1 MNSKR
6 EYSFDILRV
15 ISMCMVIII
24 HVSNV
29 YSRSFGIISNK
40 SFLFSLIFNT
50 ISRISVPIFLM
61 ISGALLLERNFN
73 KRKYLNR
80 IKKFIILTIIW
91 DIIYLIWEYFYLG
104 ITYTNYYKLLLGP
117 FRAHLWYLYTILI
130 IYIIQPLLKIILE
143 KTNIIIKVLLFVL
156 WLLFSMLSI
165 KFSFIASYFTIFCYI
180 GYFIIGNYL
189 YKYLKKNDLKKYTLP
204 LSILIVICC
213 GISVLLNYYFS
224 IKYNLFYN
232 LFFAYRIPFIIIA
245 TFSFFSI
252 IVSNYNNKKISNFI
266 IFLSDLS
273 FGVYLIHGIFL
284 DITVKSF
291 IYGTIN
297 SLIGIP
303 LFFIIILI
311 SSSASVFI
319 LRKTKYIKKI
329 VE

>member
-29 YSRSFGIISNK
+29 YSRSYGIISNK

-61 ISGALLLERNFN
+61 ISGALLLERDFN
-73 KRKYLNR
+73 KKKYLNR

-91 DIIYLIWEYFYLG
+91 DIIYLVWEYYYLG
-104 ITYTNYYKLLLGP
+104 ITYNNFYKLLLEP

-143 KTNIIIKVLLFVL
+143 KSNKKIKIVLLIL
-156 WLLFSMLSI
+156 WLLFSTISI
-165 KFSFIASYFTIFCYI
+165 KISFIANYFTIFCYI

-189 YKYLKKNDLKKYTLP
+189 YKYIKKNELKKYTLP
-204 LSILIVICC
+204 LSILIVISY
-213 GISVLLNYYFS
+213 GISILLNYMFS
-224 IKYNLFYN
+224 RRYNMFYN
-232 LFFAYRIPFIIIA
+232 LFFAYRTPFIIIA
-245 TFSFFSI
+245 TFSFFTI
-252 IVSNYNNKKISNFI
+252 IVSNNNKKISNFI
-266 IFLSDLS
+266 ISLSDLS

-291 IYGTIN
+291 IYGSIN

-311 SSSASVFI
+311 SSLVSVFI
-319 LRKTKYIKKI
+319 LKKIKYIKKI

>member
-29 YSRSFGIISNK
+29 YSRSYGFISNK

-61 ISGALLLERNFN
+61 ISGALLLERDFN
-73 KRKYLNR
+73 KKKYLNR

-91 DIIYLIWEYFYLG
+91 DIIYLVWEYYYLG
-104 ITYTNYYKLLLGP
+104 ITYNNFYKLLLEP

-143 KTNIIIKVLLFVL
+143 KSNKKIKIVLLIL
-156 WLLFSMLSI
+156 WLLFSTISI
-165 KFSFIASYFTIFCYI
+165 KISFIANYFTIFCYI

-189 YKYLKKNDLKKYTLP
+189 YKYIKKNELKKYTLP
-204 LSILIVICC
+204 LSILIVISY
-213 GISVLLNYYFS
+213 GISILLNYMFS
-224 IKYNLFYN
+224 RRYNMFYN
-232 LFFAYRIPFIIIA
+232 LFFAYRTPFIIIA
-245 TFSFFSI
+245 TFSFFTI
-252 IVSNYNNKKISNFI
+252 IVSNNNKKISNFI
-266 IFLSDLS
+266 ISLSDLS

-291 IYGTIN
+291 IYGSIN

-311 SSSASVFI
+311 SSLVSVFI
-319 LRKTKYIKKI
+319 LKKIKFIKKI

>member
-29 YSRSFGIISNK
+29 YSRSYGFISNK

-61 ISGALLLERNFN
+61 ISGALLLERDFN
-73 KRKYLNR
+73 KKKYLNR

-91 DIIYLIWEYFYLG
+91 DIIYLVWEYYYLG
-104 ITYTNYYKLLLGP
+104 ITYNNFYKLLLEP

-130 IYIIQPLLKIILE
+130 IYTIQPLLKIILE
-143 KTNIIIKVLLFVL
+143 KSNKKIKIVLLIL
-156 WLLFSMLSI
+156 WLLFSTISI
-165 KFSFIASYFTIFCYI
+165 KISFIANYFTIFCYI

-189 YKYLKKNDLKKYTLP
+189 YKYIKKNELKKYTLP
-204 LSILIVICC
+204 LSILIVISY
-213 GISVLLNYYFS
+213 GISILLNYMFS
-224 IKYNLFYN
+224 RRYNMFYN
-232 LFFAYRIPFIIIA
+232 LFFAYRTPFIIIA
-245 TFSFFSI
+245 TFSFFTI
-252 IVSNYNNKKISNFI
+252 IVSNNNKKISNFI
-266 IFLSDLS
+266 ISLSDLS

-291 IYGTIN
+291 IYGSIN

-311 SSSASVFI
+311 SSLVSVFI
-319 LRKTKYIKKI
+319 LKKIKFIKKI

>member
-29 YSRSFGIISNK
+29 YSRSYGIISNK

-61 ISGALLLERNFN
+61 ISGALLLERDFN
-73 KRKYLNR
+73 KKKYLNR

-91 DIIYLIWEYFYLG
+91 DIIYLVWEYYYLG
-104 ITYTNYYKLLLGP
+104 ITYNNFYKLLLEP

-143 KTNIIIKVLLFVL
+143 KSNKKIKIVLLIL
-156 WLLFSMLSI
+156 WLLFSTISI
-165 KFSFIASYFTIFCYI
+165 KISFIANYFTIFCYI

-189 YKYLKKNDLKKYTLP
+189 YKYIKKNELKKYTLP
-204 LSILIVICC
+204 LSILIVISY
-213 GISVLLNYYFS
+213 GISILLNYMFS
-224 IKYNLFYN
+224 NKYNMFYN
-232 LFFAYRIPFIIIA
+232 LFFAYRTPFIIIA
-245 TFSFFSI
+245 TFSFFTI
-252 IVSNYNNKKISNFI
+252 IVSNNNKKISNFI
-266 IFLSDLS
+266 ISLSDLS

-291 IYGTIN
+291 IYGSIN

-311 SSSASVFI
+311 SSLVSVFI
-319 LRKTKYIKKI
+319 LKKIKYIKKI

>member
-29 YSRSFGIISNK
+29 YSRSYGIISNQ

-61 ISGALLLERNFN
+61 ISGALLLERDFN
-73 KRKYLNR
+73 KKKYLNR

-91 DIIYLIWEYFYLG
+91 DIIYLVWEYYYLG
-104 ITYTNYYKLLLGP
+104 ITYNNFYKLLLEP

-143 KTNIIIKVLLFVL
+143 KSNKKIKIVLLIL
-156 WLLFSMLSI
+156 WLLFSTISI
-165 KFSFIASYFTIFCYI
+165 KISFIANYFTIFCYI
-180 GYFIIGNYL
+180 GYFIIENYL
-189 YKYLKKNDLKKYTLP
+189 YKYLKKNELKKYTLP
-204 LSILIVICC
+204 LSILIVISY
-213 GISVLLNYYFS
+213 GISIVLNYMFS
-224 IKYNLFYN
+224 RRYNMFYN
-232 LFFAYRIPFIIIA
+232 LFFAYRTPFIIIA
-245 TFSFFSI
+245 TFSFFTI
-252 IVSNYNNKKISNFI
+252 IVSNNNKKISNFI
-266 IFLSDLS
+266 ISLSDLS

-291 IYGTIN
+291 IYGSIN

-311 SSSASVFI
+311 SSLVSVFI
-319 LRKTKYIKKI
+319 LKKIKYIKKI

>member
-29 YSRSFGIISNK
+29 YSRSYGIISNK

-61 ISGALLLERNFN
+61 ISGALLLERDFN
-73 KRKYLNR
+73 KKKYLNR

-91 DIIYLIWEYFYLG
+91 DIIYLVWEYYYLG
-104 ITYTNYYKLLLGP
+104 ITYNNFYKLLLEP

-143 KTNIIIKVLLFVL
+143 KSNKKIKIVLLIL
-156 WLLFSMLSI
+156 WLLFSTISI
-165 KFSFIASYFTIFCYI
+165 KISFIANYFTIFCYI

-189 YKYLKKNDLKKYTLP
+189 YKYIKKNELKKYTLP
-204 LSILIVICC
+204 LSILIVISY
-213 GISVLLNYYFS
+213 GISILLNYMFS
-224 IKYNLFYN
+224 RRYNMFYN
-232 LFFAYRIPFIIIA
+232 LFFAYRTPFIIIA
-245 TFSFFSI
+245 TFSFFTI
-252 IVSNYNNKKISNFI
+252 IVSNNNKKISNFI
-266 IFLSDLS
+266 ISLSDLS

-291 IYGTIN
+291 IYGSIN

-311 SSSASVFI
+311 SSLVSVFI
-319 LRKTKYIKKI
+319 LKKIKFIKKI

>member
-29 YSRSFGIISNK
+29 YSRSYGIISNK

-61 ISGALLLERNFN
+61 ISGALLLERDFN
-73 KRKYLNR
+73 KKKYLNR

-91 DIIYLIWEYFYLG
+91 DIIYLVWEYYYLG
-104 ITYTNYYKLLLGP
+104 ITYNNFYKLLLEP

-143 KTNIIIKVLLFVL
+143 KSNKKIKIVLLIL
-156 WLLFSMLSI
+156 WLLFSTISI
-165 KFSFIASYFTIFCYI
+165 KISFIANYFTIFCYI

-189 YKYLKKNDLKKYTLP
+189 YKYIKKNELKKYTLP
-204 LSILIVICC
+204 LSILIVISY
-213 GISVLLNYYFS
+213 GISILLNYMFS
-224 IKYNLFYN
+224 RRYNMFYN
-232 LFFAYRIPFIIIA
+232 LFFAYRTPFIIIA
-245 TFSFFSI
+245 TFSFFTI
-252 IVSNYNNKKISNFI
+252 IVSNNNKKISNFI
-266 IFLSDLS
+266 ISLSDLS

-291 IYGTIN
+291 IYGSIN

-311 SSSASVFI
+311 SSLVSVVI
-319 LRKTKYIKKI
+319 LKKIKFIKKI

>member
-29 YSRSFGIISNK
+29 YSRSYGIISNQ

-61 ISGALLLERNFN
+61 ISGALLLERDFN
-73 KRKYLNR
+73 KKKYLNR

-91 DIIYLIWEYFYLG
+91 DIIYLVWEYYYLG
-104 ITYTNYYKLLLGP
+104 ITYNNFYKLLLEP

-143 KTNIIIKVLLFVL
+143 KSNKKIKILLLIL
-156 WLLFSMLSI
+156 WLLFSTISI
-165 KFSFIASYFTIFCYI
+165 KISFIANYFTIFCYI

-189 YKYLKKNDLKKYTLP
+189 YKYIKKNELKKYTLP
-204 LSILIVICC
+204 LFILIVISY
-213 GISVLLNYYFS
+213 GISIVLNYMFS
-224 IKYNLFYN
+224 RRYNMFYN
-232 LFFAYRIPFIIIA
+232 LFFAYRTPFIIIA
-245 TFSFFSI
+245 TFSFFTI
-252 IVSNYNNKKISNFI
+252 IVSNNNKKISNFI
-266 IFLSDLS
+266 ISLSDLS

-291 IYGTIN
+291 IYGSIN

-311 SSSASVFI
+311 SSLVSVFI
-319 LRKTKYIKKI
+319 LKKIKYIKKI

>member
-29 YSRSFGIISNK
+29 YSRSYGFISNK

-61 ISGALLLERNFN
+61 ISGALLLERDFN
-73 KRKYLNR
+73 KKKYLNR

-91 DIIYLIWEYFYLG
+91 DIIYLVWEYYYLG
-104 ITYTNYYKLLLGP
+104 ITYNNFYKLLLEP

-143 KTNIIIKVLLFVL
+143 KSNKKIKIVLLIL
-156 WLLFSMLSI
+156 WLLFSTISI
-165 KFSFIASYFTIFCYI
+165 KISFIANYFTIFCYI

-189 YKYLKKNDLKKYTLP
+189 YKYIKKNELKKYTLP
-204 LSILIVICC
+204 LSILIVISY
-213 GISVLLNYYFS
+213 GISILLNYMFS
-224 IKYNLFYN
+224 RRYNMFYN
-232 LFFAYRIPFIIIA
+232 LFFAYRTPFIIIA
-245 TFSFFSI
+245 TFSFFTI
-252 IVSNYNNKKISNFI
+252 IVSNNNKKISNFI
-266 IFLSDLS
+266 ISLSDLS

-291 IYGTIN
+291 IYGSIN

-311 SSSASVFI
+311 SSLVSVFI
-319 LRKTKYIKKI
+319 LKKIKYIKKI